1 MKLFG
6 YEDSLIFSQS
16 FRKIEKAIF
25 SKSSKVK
32 VLDNWIVNEVVL
44 SNLIFAI
51 MEQVKFQENLK
62 IKELVKKG
70 EDINKIKNDLN
81 KIKEKFDLCI

>member
-1 MKLFG
+1 MPRSFDKFEEFIKNLMKTLLF
-6 YEDSLIFSQS
+6 FSQS

-25 SKSSKVK
+25 SKSSKFKK

-51 MEQVKFQENLK
+51 MEQVKLHVAILK
-62 IKELVKKG
+62 
-70 EDINKIKNDLN
+70 
-81 KIKEKFDLCI
+81 